1 MTTAEAVEIL
11 KQFNL
16 WRRDREMPNS
26 QEMPDPKKIGI
37 AIDMLTDALDIS
49 KVSRLEVISYEN
61 GREYVNWNKKWTLGL
76 EESLQDDGQTLKI
89 FIKN

>member
-1 MTTAEAVEIL
+1 MTVQEAVEIL

-16 WRRDREMPNS
+16 WRRDSEMPNS

-37 AIDMLTDALDIS
+37 AIDMFIDALDMS

-61 GREYVNWNKKWTLGL
+61 GREYVNWNK
-76 EESLQDDGQTLKI
+76 E
-89 FIKN
+89 

>member
-49 KVSRLEVISYEN
+49 KVSRLEVISHEN
-61 GREYVNWNKKWTLGL
+61 GREYVHWK
-76 EESLQDDGQTLKI
+76 EE
-89 FIKN
+89 